1 MVEIA
6 DFVSEGPVEP
16 EVIEAYR
23 GRVPDEVIEVWET
36 YGYGTFGEGFFRLI
50 NPAVYQAELGDC
62 IGKTEGD
69 GIAIPVMVTGL
80 ADLVTWEPSI
90 GGFVGIKYREGT
102 IEGLNKRFGG
112 IVFFLNRNADRYLTR
127 MFNWGIFR
135 EAVAAHG
142 ELAFEESFVFV
153 PLRSLG
159 GAAKVENLKKR
170 ETIAAIQTMVET
182 QGVIGH

>member
-1 MVEIA
+1 MVEID
-6 DFVSEGPVEP
+6 DFVAQGSVEP

-36 YGYGTFGEGFFRLI
+36 YGYGTFGEGFLRLI
-50 NPAVYQAELGDC
+50 NPAVYERELADC
-62 IGKTEGD
+62 IGKTQGD
-69 GIAIPVMVTGL
+69 GVAIPIMVTGL

-102 IEGLNKRFGG
+102 IAGLDKELSG
-112 IVFFLNRNADRYLTR
+112 IIFFLNRNADRYLTK

-142 ELAFEESFVFV
+142 ELAFGESFVFV

-170 ETIAAIQTMVET
+170 ETIAAIQTMVEM

>member
-23 GRVPDEVIEVWET
+23 ERVPDEVIEVWEK

-50 NPAVYQAELGDC
+50 NPTVYETELADC
-62 IGKTEGD
+62 IGKTQGD
-69 GIAIPVMVTGL
+69 GVAIPIMVTGL

-102 IEGLNKRFGG
+102 IEGLSKRFGG
-112 IVFFLNRNADRYLTR
+112 IVFFLNRNADRFLTQT
-127 MFNWGIFR
+127 FNWGIFR

-142 ELAFEESFVFV
+142 ELAFNESFVFV
-153 PLRSLG
+153 PLLSFG
-159 GAAKVENLKKR
+159 GAAELENLKKR
-170 ETIAAIQTMVET
+170 DTIAAIQMMVEM